1 MYGVFSNMFD
11 FWAKSSMNSGTPQWH
26 PSVAPLSGT
35 PQWQPLGWERGLK
48 NFTL

>member
-35 PQWQPLGWERGLK
+35 PQWHPSVAATGLGEG
-48 NFTL
+48 T

>member
-11 FWAKSSMNSGTPQWH
+11 FWAKSSMNSGTPQW
-26 PSVAPLSGT
+26 
-35 PQWQPLGWERGLK
+35 QPLGWERGLK